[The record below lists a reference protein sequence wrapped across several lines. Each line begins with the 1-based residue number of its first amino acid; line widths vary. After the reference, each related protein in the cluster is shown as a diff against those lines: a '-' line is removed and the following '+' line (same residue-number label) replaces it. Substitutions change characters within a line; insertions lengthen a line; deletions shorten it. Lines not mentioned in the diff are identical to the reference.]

1 MAKRQLEGEFVF
13 DVGVAYAWATR
24 QRFYWGRKT
33 RASRG
38 SQRMQ
43 FTSEWRWELSVL
55 LKKEH

>member
-43 FTSEWRWELSVL
+43 FTSEWR
-55 LKKEH
+55 